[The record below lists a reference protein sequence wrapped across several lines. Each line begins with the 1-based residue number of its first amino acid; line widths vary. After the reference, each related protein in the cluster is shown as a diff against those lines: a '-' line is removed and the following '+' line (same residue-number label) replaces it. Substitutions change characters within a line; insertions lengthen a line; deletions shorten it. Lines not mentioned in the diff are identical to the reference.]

1 VIFGGVEA
9 GGTKWVL
16 AVGSSPDDLDDV
28 TTIPTTSP
36 RATLDRVGEFFD
48 RHPEVAA
55 VGVGSFGPVDLRKG
69 SPRYGM
75 ITTTPKAGW
84 PNTDV
89 AGFLGARLGVP
100 IAIDTDVNAAA
111 LGEGRWG
118 AARGVETFCY
128 LTVGT
133 GIGGGLVVRGE
144 PLHGLLHPELGHM
157 RIPHD
162 RSRDPFPGIC
172 PYHGDCLEGLASGEA
187 LRVRLGGQRARR
199 LDAESVALEAE
210 YLALGLLNVVAT
222 LSPQRIILGGGV
234 MNEPALLPLVR
245 QQLTELGGEYF
256 DAPELSAPGID
267 GFVVAPE
274 LAGLSGV
281 LGAFELARRAVARPG
296 SGGEEPEPGVTLSEP

>member
-16 AVGSSPDDLDDV
+16 AVGSSPDDLEDV

-36 RATLDRVGEFFD
+36 AATLDRVGEFFD
-48 RHPEVAA
+48 RHPEITA

-75 ITTTPKAGW
+75 ITTTPKPGW

-89 AGFLGARLGVP
+89 AGFLGARLNVP

-111 LGEGRWG
+111 LGEGGWG

-128 LTVGT
+128 ITVGT
-133 GIGGGLVVRGE
+133 GIGGGIVVHGQ
-144 PLHGLLHPELGHM
+144 PLHGLLHPEFGHM
-157 RIPHD
+157 RIP
-162 RSRDPFPGIC
+162 RDCTRDSFPGIC

-187 LRVRLGGQRARR
+187 LRVRLDRQLAPR
-199 LDAESVALEAE
+199 LDAESLALEAE

-234 MNEPALLPLVR
+234 MNEPTLLPLVR
-245 QQLTELGGEYF
+245 QYLAELAGGYF

-267 GFVVAPE
+267 SFVVAPA

-281 LGAFELARRAVARPG
+281 LGAIELARLASG
-296 SGGEEPEPGVTLSEP
+296 SGA

>member
-1 VIFGGVEA
+1 MIFGGVEA

-16 AVGSSPDDLDDV
+16 AVGSSPDDLEDV

-36 RATLDRVGEFFD
+36 AATLDGVGEFFD
-48 RHPEVAA
+48 RHPEITA

-75 ITTTPKAGW
+75 ITTTPKPGW

-89 AGFLGARLGVP
+89 AGFLRARLNVP

-111 LGEGRWG
+111 LGEGGWG

-128 LTVGT
+128 ITVGT
-133 GIGGGLVVRGE
+133 GIGGGIVVHGQ

-157 RIPHD
+157 RIP
-162 RSRDPFPGIC
+162 RDCIRDSFPGIC

-187 LRVRLGGQRARR
+187 LRVRLDGQLAPR
-199 LDAESVALEAE
+199 LDAESLALEAK

-234 MNEPALLPLVR
+234 MNEPTLLPLVR
-245 QQLTELGGEYF
+245 QQLAELAGGYF

-267 GFVVAPE
+267 SFVVAPA

-281 LGAFELARRAVARPG
+281 LGAFELARLASDAAA
-296 SGGEEPEPGVTLSEP
+296 

>member
-16 AVGSSPDDLDDV
+16 AVGSSPDDLKDV
-28 TTIPTTSP
+28 TVIPTTSP
-36 RATLDRVGEFFD
+36 DATLNRVGEFFD
-48 RHPEVAA
+48 RHPEVTA

-89 AGFLGARLGVP
+89 AGFLGARLKVP

-111 LGEGRWG
+111 LGEGGWG

-128 LTVGT
+128 ITVGT
-133 GIGGGLVVRGE
+133 GIGGGIVVHGQ
-144 PLHGLLHPELGHM
+144 PLHGLLHPEFGHM
-157 RIPHD
+157 RIPHH
-162 RSRDPFPGIC
+162 RIRDPFPGIC

-187 LRVRLGGQRARR
+187 LRVRLDGQLAPC
-199 LDAESVALEAE
+199 LDAETLALEAE

-234 MNEPALLPLVR
+234 MNEPTLLPLVR
-245 QQLTELGGEYF
+245 QHLAELAGGYF

-267 GFVVAPE
+267 SFVVAPA

-281 LGAFELARRAVARPG
+281 LGAFELARLA
-296 SGGEEPEPGVTLSEP
+296 SDSD

>member
-1 VIFGGVEA
+1 MIFGGVEA

-16 AVGSSPDDLDDV
+16 AVGSSPDDLKDV
-28 TTIPTTSP
+28 TVIPTTSP
-36 RATLDRVGEFFD
+36 DATLDRVGEFFD
-48 RHPEVAA
+48 RHPEITA

-75 ITTTPKAGW
+75 ITTTPKPGW

-89 AGFLGARLGVP
+89 AGFLGARLKVP

-128 LTVGT
+128 ITVGT
-133 GIGGGLVVRGE
+133 GIGGGIVVHGQ
-144 PLHGLLHPELGHM
+144 PLHGLLHPEFGHM
-157 RIPHD
+157 RIPRD
-162 RSRDPFPGIC
+162 RIRDPFPGIC

-187 LRVRLGGQRARR
+187 LRVRLGGQLAPR
-199 LDAESVALEAE
+199 LDAESLALEAE

-234 MNEPALLPLVR
+234 MNEPTLLPLVR
-245 QQLTELGGEYF
+245 QHLAELAGGYF

-267 GFVVAPE
+267 SFVVAPA

-281 LGAFELARRAVARPG
+281 LGAFELARLASDSAA
-296 SGGEEPEPGVTLSEP
+296 